1 MSDSTRTVWQELKDI
16 VERDVKGMDAE
27 YQGGAPKNY
36 ALPFLSWLCHS
47 NQLGTLCNVSTEHRR
62 VGSLE
67 EVIDT
72 EDSQFIRDSWDP
84 IALAKFRAVYGYGEK
99 AKD

>member
-1 MSDSTRTVWQELKDI
+1 MSDSKRTVWEELKAVVADELAVPGVNEKRHAI
-16 VERDVKGMDAE
+16 
-27 YQGGAPKNY
+27 Q
-36 ALPFLSWLCHS
+36 FLAWLCHS

-72 EDSQFIRDSWDP
+72 EDSQFIRDSCDP
-84 IALAKFRAVYGYGEK
+84 IELAKFRAVYGYGDEV
-99 AKD
+99 KD